1 MRTLPVDLA
10 TGADADVADW
20 LSLLELTALY
30 DQHLSDDE
38 VLALRSPVAS
48 TSQAIE
54 ADRRPELVLEV
65 AQCMRENV
73 SPSGRQARELA
84 WRWVDMVVTLT
95 SNNAVLAG
103 KLRRLQEENRRAQ
116 DIVGIDAAMLQ
127 WIDQAIVH
135 ARVHLFG
142 EYLTPEQ
149 TARLLRLQLAH
160 GNGWPA
166 LVAKVRA
173 QMDAGVPHDAEPMRA
188 PAPPRLEPFLDS
200 YCGGDADLGERV
212 RYALNHEPRLSAR
225 ASASTTHRC
234 TTCTR
239 RLLSRRLKRLNCH
252 HEGSTMPAVNSNA
265 SPTTHSA
272 VLHISRYPRAIP
284 TRTGSSIF
292 SDRRLRAGHQVRP
305 RWSDSR
311 ALPGYLVCEIPERWL
326 HVDGHLPSTGAR
338 TVAPSL
344 PSSRCEPIQRSQGV
358 RKWPGWGDADGSR
371 GRVVWHM
378 D

>member
-1 MRTLPVDLA
+1 MSAKASFMKLKIGELATRCGLSIRTLHHYDAIGLLRPTERTAGGARLYGWHDFRRLHRILALKQMGYGLTDIHDVLDNASIDPLTILDRQAQLLDAQARRAKALSATLEDVARRLA
-10 TGADADVADW
+10 TGADADAADW

-38 VLALRSPVAS
+38 VLALRSPAAS

-54 ADRRPELVLEV
+54 ADRRQLVLEV

-95 SNNAVLAG
+95 SNNAALAG

-127 WIDQAIVH
+127 WIDHAIVH

-160 GNGWPA
+160 GDGWPA
-166 LVAKVRA
+166 LVAQVRA
-173 QMDAGVPHDAEPMRA
+173 LMDAGVPSDAEPMRA
-188 PAPPRLEPFLDS
+188 LAARWRQLFLDS

-212 RYALNHEPRLSAR
+212 RHALNQEPRLSLGVGVDNALMHYVH
-225 ASASTTHRC
+225 AAVAVATT
-234 TTCTR
+234 
-239 RLLSRRLKRLNCH
+239 
-252 HEGSTMPAVNSNA
+252 
-265 SPTTHSA
+265 
-272 VLHISRYPRAIP
+272 
-284 TRTGSSIF
+284 
-292 SDRRLRAGHQVRP
+292 
-305 RWSDSR
+305 
-311 ALPGYLVCEIPERWL
+311 
-326 HVDGHLPSTGAR
+326 
-338 TVAPSL
+338 
-344 PSSRCEPIQRSQGV
+344 
-358 RKWPGWGDADGSR
+358 
-371 GRVVWHM
+371 
-378 D
+378 